1 MRKHIS
7 AAAAAAAAAACRN
20 PNKHE
25 IKNIYLDG
33 IGERRDSPRRGSNN
47 GLQTTYTLPGPGSSS
62 SSSSG
67 LVDEIQLVLLDER
80 YFRETLPCSIR
91 RDW

>member
-1 MRKHIS
+1 VNT
-7 AAAAAAAAAACRN
+7 RN

-25 IKNIYLDG
+25 IKNIFLDG

-47 GLQTTYTLPGPGSSS
+47 GLQAAYTLPGPGSSS
-62 SSSSG
+62 SSSG
-67 LVDEIQLVLLDER
+67 FVDEIQLVLLDER

-91 RDW
+91 KDWWVLGSCYMLL